1 MLELKQA
8 SRTLGREALLAEVDL
23 QLAADAPTS
32 LLGLGAAGRELM
44 LKLLSGSE
52 KLRGGE
58 IRLGG
63 RDISQAKRAKL
74 HIVQVGPAGAPKSG
88 QKVGKILDV
97 GMAGRVG
104 LSGRLSTPVSQ
115 LNPEERVRLAIGKA
129 MQDQPALLLLDAPAS
144 AMTAEQRSRFVGDLG
159 QMVAGARGIVVLLAG
174 GADEAMG
181 MGGKTVVLS
190 DGRVQQA
197 GPIADVF
204 AAPAN
209 LASAVATAWP
219 SLNTVSMT
227 MDGGRGRLADGTSL
241 TPPQGIS
248 VPASGPCVLAFRPD
262 DSTMARETPGCVR
275 FVVRA
280 VGEQQISARTYKR
293 LGFAGETWLSPLV
306 AAEPPPPGAVL
317 NLFVDRGKVL
327 VFDGTGAAMLPLAS
341 NGGAATG

>member
-8 SRTLGREALLAEVDL
+8 LRSLGQGALLSGVDL
-23 QLAADAPTS
+23 TFTGEAPTS
-32 LLGLGAAGRELM
+32 VLGLGASGRDLL
-44 LKLLSGSE
+44 LKLLAGNE

-63 RDISQAKRAKL
+63 RDIAQARRSKL
-74 HIVQVGPAGAPKSG
+74 RIAQVGQAGMAKSG
-88 QKVGKILDV
+88 QKVGKILDA

-104 LSGRLSTPVSQ
+104 LSARLSAPVSQ
-115 LNPEERVRLAIGKA
+115 LDAEERVRLALGKA
-129 MQDQPALLLLDAPAS
+129 MQDQPALLLLDAPAC
-144 AMTAEQRSRFVGDLG
+144 AMTPDQRGRFTADLG

-181 MGGKTVVLS
+181 MGGRTVVLS
-190 DGRVQQA
+190 EGRVQQA
-197 GPIADVF
+197 GPIAEVF

-219 SLNTVSMT
+219 SLNTLTMT
-227 MDGGRGRLADGTSL
+227 MDAGRGRLSDGTSL
-241 TPPQGIS
+241 TPPQG
-248 VPASGPCVLAFRPD
+248 VRLPASGPCVLAFRPD

-275 FVVRA
+275 FIVRA
-280 VGEQQISARTYKR
+280 IGEQQISAQTYKR
-293 LGFAGETWLSPLV
+293 LGFAGQTWLSPLV

-327 VFDGTGAAMLPLAS
+327 VFDGAGVAMQPPAS

>member
-8 SRTLGREALLAEVDL
+8 SRGLGRDALLADVDL
-23 QLAADAPTS
+23 TISADAPTS
-32 LLGLGAAGRELM
+32 LLGLGAPARELM

-63 RDISQAKRAKL
+63 RDIAQAKRAKL
-74 HIVQVGPAGAPKSG
+74 RVVQVGPAGMPKSG

-97 GMAGRVG
+97 SMAGRVG
-104 LSGRLSTPVSQ
+104 LSGRLSMPVSQ
-115 LNPEERVRLAIGKA
+115 LNTEERVRLAVGKA
-129 MQDQPALLLLDAPAS
+129 MQDQPALLLLDAPTG
-144 AMTAEQRSRFVGDLG
+144 AMAADQRSRFAADLG
-159 QMVAGARGIVVLLAG
+159 QMVSGSRGIVVLLAG

-181 MGGKTVVLS
+181 LGGKTVVLS
-190 DGRVQQA
+190 GGRVQQA
-197 GPIADVF
+197 GAIGDVF

-219 SLNTVSMT
+219 SLNTLTMT
-227 MDGGRGRLADGTSL
+227 MEAGRGRLADGSSL
-241 TPPQGIS
+241 TPPQGVG

-262 DSTMARETPGCVR
+262 DSTMARETPGCMR

-280 VGEQQISARTYKR
+280 VGEQKISERTYKK

-327 VFDGTGAAMLPLAS
+327 VFDGDGVAMKSTAL
-341 NGGAATG
+341 NGGAAAD